1 MRIVWIAMLGLLV
14 SVSFFACSSSDNK
27 CAGSFDYSWR
37 GLIPGPGE
45 AGFDSELAAVARR
58 RDRQFHLF
66 HTLACG
72 VNAELS
78 IFRDK
83 TTERAAIESFINDTD
98 GWDFED
104 FSGLAIENIIDS
116 WWKVAGAYAGAGIA
130 ADAFRYGVMR
140 DQCYPKEDVDRAREQ
155 LIEGLAGLH
164 LAMAI
169 TGVPGVIAR
178 GFANTGFPGA
188 GENTDLT
195 PLFDT
200 NGDPLPVEKNNGT
213 WRADNS
219 GEYPGYIWEDSCS
232 RDMLVGWALG
242 FGGAWEVIA
251 KDADIPED
259 VKDTMRAD
267 ARALAGNLMTV
278 RSNGYDLELGDADGR
293 TTFHGYL
300 NENNIDRLYV
310 DGIRNGFYTIMSL
323 GIIGALAD
331 VASDP
336 EIDAY
341 LYDQLIDQREF
352 AIIARDNML
361 EVNMQEV
368 TNFSNFNMAFDGAWL
383 ALRHIRQDEDARA
396 AIREAVAVQLYD
408 TPGKS
413 FQPVETGQSFFD
425 LTYVTGDCDASSEW
439 GCRNEP
445 DQAAVDRAIQTLRE
459 FPAPPFWEFE
469 RINCDQQEIDSGDC
483 VAIDGQT
490 ALTVLGEVGRNGDL
504 IVAEPLPMRLRG
516 PSNFYWR
523 SNPYSPNGGSDGPGM
538 FAGPDFRLGYWMGR
552 WVRR

>member
-1 MRIVWIAMLGLLV
+1 MRIALATAQCLLMFF
-14 SVSFFACSSSDNK
+14 SFFSCSASNER
-27 CAGSFDYSWR
+27 CAGSFDYAWR

-45 AGFDSELAAVARR
+45 AGFDAELAAVARR

-66 HTLACG
+66 HTLPCG
-72 VNAELS
+72 LNTEMS
-78 IFRDK
+78 ISRDK
-83 TTERAAIESFINDTD
+83 TAERAAIESFINDSD
-98 GWDFED
+98 GWDFEAV
-104 FSGLAIENIIDS
+104 SGLRITDIADS

-140 DQCYPKEDVDRAREQ
+140 DQCYPLKDVERARQQ
-155 LIEGLAGLH
+155 LLEGLAGLH

-178 GFANTGFPGA
+178 GFANTNFPGA

-195 PLFDT
+195 PLFDASG
-200 NGDPLPVEKNNGT
+200 NPLPTEKNNGT

-251 KDADIPED
+251 DDADIPAD

-267 ARALAGNLMTV
+267 AKALAGNLMTV

-293 TTFHGYL
+293 TTYHGYL

-310 DGIRNGFYTIMSL
+310 DGIRNGFYAIMTL

-336 EIDAY
+336 EIDSF
-341 LYDQLIDQREF
+341 LYDQLIDEREF
-352 AIIARDNML
+352 AVIARDNSL

-368 TNFSNFNMAFDGAWL
+368 TNFSNYNMAFDGAWL
-383 ALRHIRQDEDARA
+383 ALRHIRQDQDARA
-396 AIREAVAVQLYD
+396 AIRAAVAIELYD

-413 FQPVETGQSFFD
+413 FQPVEMGQSFFD
-425 LTYVTGDCDASSEW
+425 LTYVSGACDASSEW

-445 DQAAVDRAIQTLRE
+445 DQAAIDRALETLRE

-469 RINCDQQEIDSGDC
+469 RTNCDQQEIDSGDC

-490 ALTVLGEVGRNGDL
+490 ELTVLGEVGRNGDL

-523 SNPYSPNGGSDGPGM
+523 SNPYKPNDGSDGPGM